1 MTAGTVGQ
9 VILLAGVAIATYLWL
24 VDKLAPSKSVSRR
37 LAEYGLRQEYPCGEE
52 LAQSKQPTEGTVTT
66 ECVKQSR
73 Q

>member
-1 MTAGTVGQ
+1 MTSGTVGQ

-37 LAEYGLRQEYPCGEE
+37 LAEYGLRQEYPFAEE

-66 ECVKQSR
+66 EYVKQSR